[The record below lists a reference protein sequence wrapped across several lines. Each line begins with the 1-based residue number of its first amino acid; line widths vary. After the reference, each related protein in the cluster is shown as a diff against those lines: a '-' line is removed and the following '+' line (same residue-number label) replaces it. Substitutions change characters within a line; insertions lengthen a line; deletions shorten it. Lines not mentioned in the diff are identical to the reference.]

1 MSVFSNAFQPAS
13 VPLREVVRDLRPQLA
28 LVRGEAG
35 ASNRYAYAILLAV
48 IAIAGLGSYLA
59 VQTQLGQGMFEER
72 LLSSQLR
79 TTTAQVQEL
88 EQQVTVMSAS
98 TNLDERAR
106 ELGMVRMGATAFLRL
121 SDGKVIG
128 EPLAAKA
135 NDEQAAHVATLNNAA
150 VMLTPDG
157 SALLHPSQLRT
168 DDGAVLL
175 SEGEN

>member
-1 MSVFSNAFQPAS
+1 MSVFSNAFQPAA
-13 VPLREVVRDLRPQLA
+13 VPLREMVRDLRPQLA
-28 LVRGEAG
+28 LVRNEAG
-35 ASNRYAYAILLAV
+35 LANRYAYVGVLAAIAL
-48 IAIAGLGSYLA
+48 AGLGAYLA

-72 LLSSQLR
+72 TLTAELR
-79 TTTAQVQEL
+79 STTAQVQEL
-88 EQQVTVMSAS
+88 EQRVTVMSSS
-98 TNLDERAR
+98 TNLDQRAR
-106 ELGMVRMGATAFLRL
+106 ALGMVRMGATAFLRL

-135 NDEQAAHVATLNNAA
+135 SDEQSAHVATLNNAA

-175 SEGEN
+175 SEGAN